1 MTKRIDAVLTRRAF
15 TRALLSTASLAAVPA
30 FAQDPVQTSSIATA
44 PAKAGQKLATQTEIL
59 VGQNEMPMISP
70 GSVDFTYAAI
80 AMYEEFAAGGGW
92 PELSVKQLKKG
103 NKGDGV
109 IALRHRLVA
118 ENYLPFETLTAENAN
133 VFDDELADAVRA
145 FQINHGVLPSGI
157 VAEKTL
163 AALNVSA
170 ETRLHMLKENIPRIE
185 AYVEGLG
192 DRYILVNIPG
202 TQLETV
208 QYNTVYSRH
217 NIVVGKLER
226 PSPTLISTV
235 SDINFNPYWKIPASI
250 VERDIVPNYLK
261 DPSYLAKM
269 QIRIFDGVDGPEIDP
284 SLIDWPTTPP
294 ERYFFR
300 QEPGAHNSLGTVKI
314 NFPNEHMVYMHD
326 TPHQESFGRNVR
338 FESSGC
344 VRIDQVKTVVDWIL
358 QGELDVD
365 MMQVEMVQANVEP
378 YDLKVNNGPGVRF
391 MYLTAWA
398 TEDGRVNFRDD
409 IYGLDGTGFI
419 LGQPEPKT
427 F

>member
-1 MTKRIDAVLTRRAF
+1 MLTRRAF

-170 ETRLHMLKENIPRIE
+170 ETRLRMLQREHSAHRGLCRRSDRPLHPRE
-185 AYVEGLG
+185 H
-192 DRYILVNIPG
+192 
-202 TQLETV
+202 
-208 QYNTVYSRH
+208 SRH
-217 NIVVGKLER
+217 AAGNGGVQHRLLAPQHRGRQARASLAHAGQHGKRHQLQSLLEDSGVDRRARHR
-226 PSPTLISTV
+226 PELPRGPDLSCE
-235 SDINFNPYWKIPASI
+235 D
-250 VERDIVPNYLK
+250 
-261 DPSYLAKM
+261 

-326 TPHQESFGRNVR
+326 TPHRELFGRNVR

-344 VRIDQVKTVVDWIL
+344 VRIDQVKTVVEWIL

-365 MMQVEMVQANVEP
+365 MMQVEMVQCQRRA
-378 YDLKVNNGPGVRF
+378 L
-391 MYLTAWA
+391 
-398 TEDGRVNFRDD
+398 
-409 IYGLDGTGFI
+409 
-419 LGQPEPKT
+419 
-427 F
+427 